1 MAVTSTE
8 SSPKA
13 ICLRIN
19 ESSPRGGL
27 FEGDRTKLHPDS
39 RLPWRISPE
48 PFWLTRGQHQFLE
61 SLGPQ
66 LLKFQKACNLLY
78 HQSVKGLQPSWL
90 HRYLDRGKPERVVD
104 FGRMNR
110 SRTQLPVVI
119 RPDLVLTADGV
130 RITEL
135 DSVPGGIG
143 FTGQI
148 HALYAGEGYDLIG
161 GPHGLIKGFYEA
173 VAATSEREDP
183 TIAVVVSD
191 ESEEYRE
198 EMCFLAES
206 LERSGRPVYCCHPRE
221 LSVDDEGLLLP
232 RDGRDRRIDVVYR
245 FFELFDLPN
254 IPKAELITYHGKKNA
269 VRITPPLKAFLEE
282 KMWMA
287 FLHYPGLE
295 GFWTRELGGGGHD
308 TLRELVPRTWILDP
322 APIPPHATVSGMQI
336 GGRQVSSWEELGTL
350 TKKER
355 ELVVKPSGFAP
366 DAYGSRG
373 VSIGHDLP
381 EEEWSAAVAV
391 ALERF
396 DTNPCIL
403 QEFHKGARLEASYYD
418 FSAGELRHMHGRVL
432 LRPYYFVTGEEETR
446 LGGIQALVCPAD
458 KKVLHGMVDAVLVP
472 CAVREG

>member
-1 MAVTSTE
+1 MAVTSTG

-27 FEGDRTKLHPDS
+27 FEGDRSKLHPDS

-48 PFWLTRGQHQFLE
+48 PFWLTGGQLEFLE
-61 SLGPQ
+61 SLGPL

-110 SRTQLPVVI
+110 SRTQLPVVM

-148 HALYAGEGYDLIG
+148 HALYSEAGYDLIG
-161 GPHGLIKGFYEA
+161 GAGGLIEGFHEA
-173 VAATSEREDP
+173 VAAASEREDP
-183 TIAVVVSD
+183 VIAIVVSD

-232 RDGRDRRIDVVYR
+232 RAGGGLRVDVVYR

-254 IPKAELITYHGKKNA
+254 IPRAELITYHGKRNA

-282 KMWMA
+282 KMWLA

-295 GFWTRELGGGGHD
+295 GFWSRELGGDHD

-322 APIPPHATVSGMQI
+322 APVPPHASVSGLQV
-336 GGRQVSSWEELGTL
+336 GGRQVGSWEELKRL

-355 ELVVKPSGFAP
+355 ELVVKPSGFSL

-381 EEEWSAAVAV
+381 EEEWSAAVAA
-391 ALERF
+391 ALGRF
-396 DTNPCIL
+396 DTSPCIL

-418 FSAGELRHMHGRVL
+418 FFSGEIRRMHGRVL
-432 LRPYYFVTGEEETR
+432 LRPYYYVTGGEETK
-446 LGGIQALVCPAD
+446 LAGIQALVCPAD

>member
-27 FEGDRTKLHPDS
+27 FEGDRSKLHPDS

-48 PFWLTRGQHQFLE
+48 PFWLTRGQHEFLE
-61 SLGPQ
+61 SLGPL
-66 LLKFQKACNLLY
+66 LLKFQRACNLLY
-78 HQSVKGLQPSWL
+78 HQSVRGLQPSWL
-90 HRYLDRGKPERVVD
+90 HQYLDRGKPERVVD

-110 SRTQLPVVI
+110 SRTQLPVVM

-148 HALYAGEGYDLIG
+148 HALYSEAGYDLIG
-161 GPHGLIKGFYEA
+161 GADGLIEGFHEA

-198 EMCFLAES
+198 EMYFLAES
-206 LERSGRPVYCCHPRE
+206 LKRSGRPVYCCHPKE

-232 RDGRDRRIDVVYR
+232 REVGGGRIDVVYR

-254 IPKAELITYHGKKNA
+254 IPKAELIAYHGKKNA

-282 KMWMA
+282 KMWLA

-295 GFWTRELGGGGHD
+295 PFWTRELGGDHD
-308 TLRELVPRTWILDP
+308 TLGELVPRTWVLDP
-322 APIPPHATVSGMQI
+322 APIPPHASVSGLQV
-336 GGRQVSSWEELGTL
+336 GGRPVGSWEELKTL

-355 ELVVKPSGFAP
+355 ELVVKPSGFSP

-381 EEEWSAAVAV
+381 EEEWAAAVA
-391 ALERF
+391 AAHERF
-396 DTNPCIL
+396 DTSPCIL

-418 FSAGELRHMHGRVL
+418 FHSGEIRPMHGRVL
-432 LRPYYFVTGEEETR
+432 LRPYYYVTGEEETK
-446 LGGIQALVCPAD
+446 LAGIQAIVCPAD